1 MRLCHVRRQNF
12 FEGPRKYMRMAWQDS
27 YSFTVIMWENEE
39 AALIEASR
47 KAYQENSNL
56 DDPTHNLR
64 ESFTDG
70 TELIRLDDDET
81 IIAPRTAKEDSVNT
95 SRLTKKRA
103 KKHGNRLSVLPDT
116 HEDSLSA
123 LEVTGGTP
131 VAKKPSKREL
141 DEYRRRSAGSGW
153 FGMPAF
159 PGSFS
164 KNASKD
170 SRIEGGKSSYTGGD
184 ARAATEKEMRQQL
197 TAIRLRNA
205 LDPKRFYRGSGGTG
219 SERSI
224 PKYAQ
229 LGKVVGGGLEPTSV
243 LTKTQRANSVV
254 GELMRDSGAVSY
266 SKRKFGEVRSYGYS
280 HSSNSYRK
288 SVWLTQ
294 TIAVESHIVASG
306 AVPSGMPST
315 HPRFHMNMWPRE
327 GLGCVLGKCENKM
340 PTTLVCDLV
349 GSQWSYR
356 FGGWLFFQSVAFVF
370 TQTDSQRDPVTTRPC
385 VAYRTH
391 NRPSGLRD
399 FASGFPYPTI
409 LHSTV
414 LIV

>member
-1 MRLCHVRRQNF
+1 
-12 FEGPRKYMRMAWQDS
+12 
-27 YSFTVIMWENEE
+27 MWENEE

-47 KAYQENSNL
+47 KAYQEKSNL
-56 DDPTHNLR
+56 DDPTHNIK

-70 TELIRLDDDET
+70 TEMIRLDDDET
-81 IIAPRTAKEDSVNT
+81 IMIPRTTKEDSVNA
-95 SRLTKKRA
+95 SQLDKNKPKKLR
-103 KKHGNRLSVLPDT
+103 NRLSVLPDT

-141 DEYRRRSAGSGW
+141 DEYRRRSAGSEW

-159 PGSFS
+159 PGSSS
-164 KNASKD
+164 KNVSKD

-184 ARAATEKEMRQQL
+184 ARAATGKEMRQQL

-219 SERSI
+219 SERSV

-254 GELMRDSGAVSY
+254 GELMRDSGTVSY
-266 SKRKFGEVRSYGYS
+266 SKRKFGEVRFYGYS
-280 HSSNSYRK
+280 HISNSYRK

-315 HPRFHMNMWPRE
+315 HPIFRMDLWPRE
-327 GLGCVLGKCENKM
+327 RLGYVLGKCENKK

-349 GSQWSYR
+349 GSQWSSR
-356 FGGWLFFQSVAFVF
+356 FGGWLFFRSVAFVF

-385 VAYRTH
+385 VAYWTYS
-391 NRPSGLRD
+391 RPSGLRD

>member
-1 MRLCHVRRQNF
+1 
-12 FEGPRKYMRMAWQDS
+12 
-27 YSFTVIMWENEE
+27 MWENEE

-47 KAYQENSNL
+47 KAYQEKSNL
-56 DDPTHNLR
+56 DDPTHNIK

-70 TELIRLDDDET
+70 TEMIRLDDDET
-81 IIAPRTAKEDSVNT
+81 IMVPRTAKEDSVNA
-95 SRLTKKRA
+95 SQLDKNKP
-103 KKHGNRLSVLPDT
+103 KKHRNRLSVLPDT

-141 DEYRRRSAGSGW
+141 DDYRRRSAGSEW

-159 PGSFS
+159 PGSSS
-164 KNASKD
+164 KNVSKD

-184 ARAATEKEMRQQL
+184 ARAATGKEMRQQL

-219 SERSI
+219 SERSV

-266 SKRKFGEVRSYGYS
+266 SKRKFGEVRFYGYS
-280 HSSNSYRK
+280 HISNSYRK

-294 TIAVESHIVASG
+294 TIAVESRIVASG

-315 HPRFHMNMWPRE
+315 RYFVWTYGHVKDSVMSWVNAKIKSRQHWY
-327 GLGCVLGKCENKM
+327 V
-340 PTTLVCDLV
+340 TL
-349 GSQWSYR
+349 
-356 FGGWLFFQSVAFVF
+356 
-370 TQTDSQRDPVTTRPC
+370 
-385 VAYRTH
+385 
-391 NRPSGLRD
+391 
-399 FASGFPYPTI
+399 
-409 LHSTV
+409 
-414 LIV
+414 

>member
-1 MRLCHVRRQNF
+1 
-12 FEGPRKYMRMAWQDS
+12 
-27 YSFTVIMWENEE
+27 MWENEE

-47 KAYQENSNL
+47 KAYQEKSNL
-56 DDPTHNLR
+56 DDPTHNIK

-70 TELIRLDDDET
+70 TEMIRLDDDET
-81 IIAPRTAKEDSVNT
+81 IMVPRTTKEDSVNA
-95 SRLTKKRA
+95 SQLDKNKPKKLR
-103 KKHGNRLSVLPDT
+103 NRLSVLPDT

-141 DEYRRRSAGSGW
+141 DEYRRRSAGSEW

-159 PGSFS
+159 PGSSS
-164 KNASKD
+164 KNVSKD

-184 ARAATEKEMRQQL
+184 ARAATGKEMRQQL

-219 SERSI
+219 SERSV

-254 GELMRDSGAVSY
+254 GELMRDSGTVSY
-266 SKRKFGEVRSYGYS
+266 SKRKFGEVRFYGYS
-280 HSSNSYRK
+280 HISNSYRK

-315 HPRFHMNMWPRE
+315 HPIFRVDLWPRE
-327 GLGCVLGKCENKM
+327 RLGYVLGKCENKK

-349 GSQWSYR
+349 GSQWSSR
-356 FGGWLFFQSVAFVF
+356 FGGWLFFRSVAFVF

-385 VAYRTH
+385 VAYWTYS
-391 NRPSGLRD
+391 RPSGLRD

>member
-1 MRLCHVRRQNF
+1 
-12 FEGPRKYMRMAWQDS
+12 MRMAWQDS

-170 SRIEGGKSSYTGGD
+170 SRIEGGKSSYT
-184 ARAATEKEMRQQL
+184 
-197 TAIRLRNA
+197 
-205 LDPKRFYRGSGGTG
+205 
-219 SERSI
+219 
-224 PKYAQ
+224 
-229 LGKVVGGGLEPTSV
+229 V
-243 LTKTQRANSVV
+243 
-254 GELMRDSGAVSY
+254 
-266 SKRKFGEVRSYGYS
+266 
-280 HSSNSYRK
+280 
-288 SVWLTQ
+288 
-294 TIAVESHIVASG
+294 
-306 AVPSGMPST
+306 
-315 HPRFHMNMWPRE
+315 
-327 GLGCVLGKCENKM
+327 
-340 PTTLVCDLV
+340 
-349 GSQWSYR
+349 
-356 FGGWLFFQSVAFVF
+356 
-370 TQTDSQRDPVTTRPC
+370 
-385 VAYRTH
+385 
-391 NRPSGLRD
+391 
-399 FASGFPYPTI
+399 
-409 LHSTV
+409 
-414 LIV
+414 

>member
-1 MRLCHVRRQNF
+1 
-12 FEGPRKYMRMAWQDS
+12 
-27 YSFTVIMWENEE
+27 MWENEE

-47 KAYQENSNL
+47 KAYQEKSNL
-56 DDPTHNLR
+56 DDPTHNIK

-70 TELIRLDDDET
+70 TEMIRLDDDET
-81 IIAPRTAKEDSVNT
+81 IMIPRTTKEDSVNA
-95 SRLTKKRA
+95 SQLDKNKPKKLR
-103 KKHGNRLSVLPDT
+103 NRLSVLPDT

-141 DEYRRRSAGSGW
+141 DEYRRRSAGSEW

-159 PGSFS
+159 PGSSS
-164 KNASKD
+164 KNVSKD

-184 ARAATEKEMRQQL
+184 ARAATGKEMRQQL

-219 SERSI
+219 SERSV

-254 GELMRDSGAVSY
+254 GELMRDSGTVSY
-266 SKRKFGEVRSYGYS
+266 SKRKFGEVRFYGYS
-280 HSSNSYRK
+280 HISNSYRK

-315 HPRFHMNMWPRE
+315 HPIFRMDLWPRE
-327 GLGCVLGKCENKM
+327 RLGYVLGKCENKK

-349 GSQWSYR
+349 GSQWSSR
-356 FGGWLFFQSVAFVF
+356 FGGWLFFRSVAFVF

-385 VAYRTH
+385 VAYWTYS
-391 NRPSGLRD
+391 RPSGLRD

-414 LIV
+414 LIL

>member
-1 MRLCHVRRQNF
+1 
-12 FEGPRKYMRMAWQDS
+12 
-27 YSFTVIMWENEE
+27 MWENEE

-47 KAYQENSNL
+47 KAYQEKSNL
-56 DDPTHNLR
+56 DDPTHNIK

-70 TELIRLDDDET
+70 TEMIRLDDDET
-81 IIAPRTAKEDSVNT
+81 IMIPRTTKEDSVNA
-95 SRLTKKRA
+95 SQLDKNKPKKLR
-103 KKHGNRLSVLPDT
+103 NRLSVLPDT

-141 DEYRRRSAGSGW
+141 DEYRRRSAGSEW

-159 PGSFS
+159 PGSSS
-164 KNASKD
+164 KNVSKD

-184 ARAATEKEMRQQL
+184 ARAATGKEMRQQL

-219 SERSI
+219 SERSV

-266 SKRKFGEVRSYGYS
+266 SKRKFGEVRFYGYS
-280 HSSNSYRK
+280 HISNSYRK

-294 TIAVESHIVASG
+294 TIAVESHFVASG

-315 HPRFHMNMWPRE
+315 HPRFHMNLWPRE
-327 GLGCVLGKCENKM
+327 GLGCVLGKCENKK

-349 GSQWSYR
+349 GSQWSSR
-356 FGGWLFFQSVAFVF
+356 FGGWLFFRSVAFVF

-385 VAYRTH
+385 VAYWTYG
-391 NRPSGLRD
+391 RPSGLRD

>member
-1 MRLCHVRRQNF
+1 
-12 FEGPRKYMRMAWQDS
+12 
-27 YSFTVIMWENEE
+27 MWENEE

-47 KAYQENSNL
+47 KAYQEKSNL
-56 DDPTHNLR
+56 DDPTHNIK

-70 TELIRLDDDET
+70 TEMIRLDDDET
-81 IIAPRTAKEDSVNT
+81 IMVPRTAKEDSVNA
-95 SRLTKKRA
+95 SQLDKNKP
-103 KKHGNRLSVLPDT
+103 KKHRNRLSVLPDT

-141 DEYRRRSAGSGW
+141 DEYRRRSAGSEW

-159 PGSFS
+159 PGSSS
-164 KNASKD
+164 KNVSKD

-184 ARAATEKEMRQQL
+184 ARAATGKEMRQQL

-219 SERSI
+219 SERSV

-266 SKRKFGEVRSYGYS
+266 SKRKFGEVRFYGYS
-280 HSSNSYRK
+280 HISNSYRK

-294 TIAVESHIVASG
+294 TIAVESRIVASG

-315 HPRFHMNMWPRE
+315 HSIFRMDLWPRE
-327 GLGCVLGKCENKM
+327 GLGYVLGKCENKK
-340 PTTLVCDLV
+340 PTTLVCDLI
-349 GSQWSYR
+349 GSQWSSR
-356 FGGWLFFQSVAFVF
+356 FGGWLFFRSVAFVF
-370 TQTDSQRDPVTTRPC
+370 TQTDSLRDPVTTRPC
-385 VAYRTH
+385 VAYWTYS
-391 NRPSGLRD
+391 RPSGLRD

-414 LIV
+414 PVSYTHLTLPTKRIV

>member
-1 MRLCHVRRQNF
+1 
-12 FEGPRKYMRMAWQDS
+12 
-27 YSFTVIMWENEE
+27 MWENEE

-47 KAYQENSNL
+47 KAYQEKSNL
-56 DDPTHNLR
+56 DDPTHNIK

-70 TELIRLDDDET
+70 TEMIRLDDDET
-81 IIAPRTAKEDSVNT
+81 IMIPRTTKEDSVNA
-95 SRLTKKRA
+95 SQLDKNKPKKLR
-103 KKHGNRLSVLPDT
+103 NRLSVLPDT

-141 DEYRRRSAGSGW
+141 DEYRRRSAGSEW

-159 PGSFS
+159 PGSSS
-164 KNASKD
+164 KNVSKD

-184 ARAATEKEMRQQL
+184 ARAATGKEMRQQL

-219 SERSI
+219 SERSV

-254 GELMRDSGAVSY
+254 GELMRDSGTVSY
-266 SKRKFGEVRSYGYS
+266 SKRKFGEVRFYGYS
-280 HSSNSYRK
+280 HISNSYRK

-315 HPRFHMNMWPRE
+315 HPIFRMDLWPRE
-327 GLGCVLGKCENKM
+327 RLGYVLGKCENKK

-349 GSQWSYR
+349 GSQWSSR

-385 VAYRTH
+385 VAYWTYS
-391 NRPSGLRD
+391 RPSGLRD

>member
-1 MRLCHVRRQNF
+1 
-12 FEGPRKYMRMAWQDS
+12 
-27 YSFTVIMWENEE
+27 MWENEE

-47 KAYQENSNL
+47 KAYQEKSNL
-56 DDPTHNLR
+56 DDPTHNIK

-70 TELIRLDDDET
+70 TEMIRLDDDET
-81 IIAPRTAKEDSVNT
+81 IMVPRTAKEDSVNA
-95 SRLTKKRA
+95 SQLDKNKP
-103 KKHGNRLSVLPDT
+103 KKHRNRLSVLPDT

-141 DEYRRRSAGSGW
+141 DEYRRRSAGSEW

-159 PGSFS
+159 PGSSS
-164 KNASKD
+164 KNVSKD

-184 ARAATEKEMRQQL
+184 ARAATGKEMRQQL

-219 SERSI
+219 SERSV

-266 SKRKFGEVRSYGYS
+266 SKRKFGEVRFYGYS
-280 HSSNSYRK
+280 HISNSYRK

-294 TIAVESHIVASG
+294 TIAVESRIVASG

-315 HPRFHMNMWPRE
+315 HSIFRMDLWPRE
-327 GLGCVLGKCENKM
+327 GLGYVLGKCENKK
-340 PTTLVCDLV
+340 PTTLVCDLI
-349 GSQWSYR
+349 GSQWSSR
-356 FGGWLFFQSVAFVF
+356 FGGWLFFRSVAFVF
-370 TQTDSQRDPVTTRPC
+370 TQTDSLRDPVTTRPC
-385 VAYRTH
+385 VAYWTYS
-391 NRPSGLRD
+391 RPSGLRD